1 MSDMPFGPMFDD
13 LMRML
18 SQQGSDAWF
27 TNATQMAMSIARG
40 DDGDPNA
47 HPELRQRLE
56 QLAPL
61 VSRHLAQRMGQP
73 LTETLEATT
82 RSQLTQSALVQWR
95 PLLEPMVT
103 LTQNLPGL
111 GEVEGFEES
120 AGMMAQFAHTLGPL
134 FLGFQLGSV
143 AGHYSERAFSLAALP
158 LPRTDSATLVV
169 NNIARFAEEWSLD
182 LDQVMTF
189 ALVEE
194 LVSALVLSQPGVG
207 DALRF
212 ILADT
217 VREAARTQGDI
228 LSRLQDMSGSADASE
243 LLAHPERLLE
253 GLQSPEDSSATRAL
267 NAALAA
273 LLAVGDVVAD
283 EITGAL
289 TGPHDT
295 LLEAWRRRRLSDA
308 RGEDAAA
315 ALFGASLQGDHHER
329 AERWA
334 RHILSTHGDEAL
346 SALLRADA
354 LPSDDEL
361 SDPERWWN
369 RVSTSPL
376 A

>member
-1 MSDMPFGPMFDD
+1 MPFGPMFDD

-295 LLEAWRRRRLSDA
+295 LLEAWRRRRQSAA
-308 RGEDAAA
+308 RGEAAA
-315 ALFGASLQGDHHER
+315 AARFGASPQGVHPER
-329 AERWA
+329 AARWA

>member
-1 MSDMPFGPMFDD
+1 
-13 LMRML
+13 
-18 SQQGSDAWF
+18 
-27 TNATQMAMSIARG
+27 
-40 DDGDPNA
+40 
-47 HPELRQRLE
+47 
-56 QLAPL
+56 
-61 VSRHLAQRMGQP
+61 
-73 LTETLEATT
+73 
-82 RSQLTQSALVQWR
+82 
-95 PLLEPMVT
+95 
-103 LTQNLPGL
+103 
-111 GEVEGFEES
+111 
-120 AGMMAQFAHTLGPL
+120 MMAQFAHTLGPL